1 MKVEFLV
8 NGCLTL
14 VLSPENVL
22 EEELLKSLIKQDN
35 TLVQARS
42 GITVF
47 NKTLPNALLIGKK
60 SMLDPEKERINDST
74 KKETL

>member
-8 NGCLTL
+8 NGDLTL
-14 VLSPENVL
+14 VLSPENAL
-22 EEELLKSLIKQDN
+22 EEELLKSLVKQEN
-35 TLVQARS
+35 ILQQARS

-60 SMLDPEKERINDST
+60 SILEPEIKT
-74 KKETL
+74 Q

>member
-1 MKVEFLV
+1 MQVEFLI
-8 NGCLTL
+8 NGGLTL

-22 EEELLKSLIKQDN
+22 EEELLKTLAKQDN
-35 TLVQARS
+35 TILQARS

-60 SMLDPEKERINDST
+60 STLEPEKEG
-74 KKETL
+74 KAK